1 MGSLLQVVKYRNQT
15 KRLRPTCSMFTLRAD
30 LCERKTNVRRCTR
43 SLCVSVHCAGAVSGD
58 KKVRKWLDNVFVPV
72 YTFGRAVV
80 EVDKG
85 CVAVLLYRWQQ
96 SFSCGSCGN
105 IRKHGRLQR

>member
-1 MGSLLQVVKYRNQT
+1 MLVYT
-15 KRLRPTCSMFTLRAD
+15 
-30 LCERKTNVRRCTR
+30 
-43 SLCVSVHCAGAVSGD
+43 VHCAGAVSGD
-58 KKVRKWLDNVFVPV
+58 KKSKKMDNVFVPV

-105 IRKHGRLQR
+105 IRKDGCLQR